1 MYELIV
7 LGATFAAA
15 GIARQ
20 YGDRCLIIERRAR
33 AGYEFFGALHLV
45 GDETELYRQYEKC
58 CPLFCT
64 EIVSVE
70 KVGDTFTCV
79 THGVD
84 GYRTYQ
90 AKNVVDTRCSDEMC
104 QSKTYNLLIESEE
117 TPSFSGVH
125 WKKAKGENRYVLCC
139 PVSPDSGF
147 SQARAQA
154 MDVIRQFS
162 ESQRLILSADAF
174 DYQVKPGYPK
184 MEGDIWCLP
193 SKAYETPELAYEAGL
208 SFGKEG
214 LK

>member
-20 YGDRCLIIERRAR
+20 YGDRCLIIERRSQ
-33 AGYEFFGALHLV
+33 AGYEFFGALHCL
-45 GDETELYRQYEKC
+45 GEEADIYAQLENC

-70 KVGDTFTCV
+70 KVGDAFTCV

-90 AKNVVDTRCSDEMC
+90 AKNVVDTRCCDEMC
-104 QSKTYNLLIESEE
+104 QSKTYNLLIESAQE
-117 TPSFSGVH
+117 PSFAEVA
-125 WKKAKGENRYVLCC
+125 WEKAKGDNRYLLCC
-139 PVSPDSGF
+139 PVPLSYGY
-147 SQARAQA
+147 SQARALA
-154 MDVIRQFS
+154 LDVIRQFS
-162 ESQRLILSADAF
+162 ETQKLILSAYIF
-174 DYQVKPGYPK
+174 DYRVKPGYPK
-184 MEGDIWCLP
+184 LVDGIWCLP
-193 SKAYETPELAYEAGL
+193 SKAYESPELAYEAGL

-214 LK
+214 EK